1 MVWSDHR
8 VASLLPNSSAQF
20 CGRVEWQVG
29 IRGMAE
35 AERSDERALRYITS
49 YSGWAQALLC
59 VTTALWSAGCVSRPT
74 TSNFLAPRWSIKG
87 ISLIKV
93 REVIEALMPHH
104 RPAGDR

>member
-35 AERSDERALRYITS
+35 AERSDERAPVVHYI
-49 YSGWAQALLC
+49 LLWVGSWRC
-59 VTTALWSAGCVSRPT
+59 SVS
-74 TSNFLAPRWSIKG
+74 PRRCG
-87 ISLIKV
+87 V
-93 REVIEALMPHH
+93 PE
-104 RPAGDR
+104 